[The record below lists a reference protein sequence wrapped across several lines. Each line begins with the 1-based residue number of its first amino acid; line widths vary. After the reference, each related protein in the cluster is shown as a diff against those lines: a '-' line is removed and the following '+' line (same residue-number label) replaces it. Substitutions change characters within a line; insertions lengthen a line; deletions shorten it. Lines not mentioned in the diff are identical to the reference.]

1 MAPYVSRIAKT
12 DRYFDHVNPSIGGS
26 DTRVNIPPSG
36 RPDELRYKRADV
48 GARRIAFLDN
58 IVAHHLWPTGTS
70 DGGHHECGV
79 TMRSRPTSHSS
90 AAGAVVRPRTAPAY
104 VTCFG
109 NRGAPAAKQRHR
121 RDGRVD

>member
-70 DGGHHECGV
+70 DGGRHEIRRHDVIKTNV
-79 TMRSRPTSHSS
+79 TFLGGGCRCASEDSTCLRHAFLKSRCTGCQAEAST
-90 AAGAVVRPRTAPAY
+90 R
-104 VTCFG
+104 
-109 NRGAPAAKQRHR
+109 
-121 RDGRVD
+121 